1 MSDFFP
7 LSIEAD
13 RVRPITPEYGLLR
26 GECWTTV
33 PLPPGTFDAKTQS
46 APSLQTGPTPKW
58 LNVKAT
64 DKEITLCLSVN
75 WRAVPLASCSFFSE
89 VISDAVATRI
99 LARHA
104 DEPLSDCPQ

>member
-33 PLPPGTFDAKTQS
+33 PLPPSTTSRRTLSSTVGCD
-46 APSLQTGPTPKW
+46 PSGDTVSW
-58 LNVKAT
+58 IA
-64 DKEITLCLSVN
+64 
-75 WRAVPLASCSFFSE
+75 RCSFW
-89 VISDAVATRI
+89 RGM
-99 LARHA
+99 LGG
-104 DEPLSDCPQ
+104 

>member
-33 PLPPGTFDAKTQS
+33 PLPPPVPPTRTFS
-46 APSLQTGPTPKW
+46 
-58 LNVKAT
+58 
-64 DKEITLCLSVN
+64 ITL
-75 WRAVPLASCSFFSE
+75 W
-89 VISDAVATRI
+89 
-99 LARHA
+99 ARRNR
-104 DEPLSDCPQ
+104 

>member
-33 PLPPGTFDAKTQS
+33 PLPPP
-46 APSLQTGPTPKW
+46 APYVSL
-58 LNVKAT
+58 
-64 DKEITLCLSVN
+64 
-75 WRAVPLASCSFFSE
+75 
-89 VISDAVATRI
+89 
-99 LARHA
+99 
-104 DEPLSDCPQ
+104 

>member
-33 PLPPGTFDAKTQS
+33 PLPP
-46 APSLQTGPTPKW
+46 PSRSIKPAIYGHFLEQTGILPTFKPTISRHWVDLPKM
-58 LNVKAT
+58 N
-64 DKEITLCLSVN
+64 IFLSRIIHCRRRSLSRNGTGRV
-75 WRAVPLASCSFFSE
+75 ASIRMYVFN
-89 VISDAVATRI
+89 AGA
-99 LARHA
+99 
-104 DEPLSDCPQ
+104 PN